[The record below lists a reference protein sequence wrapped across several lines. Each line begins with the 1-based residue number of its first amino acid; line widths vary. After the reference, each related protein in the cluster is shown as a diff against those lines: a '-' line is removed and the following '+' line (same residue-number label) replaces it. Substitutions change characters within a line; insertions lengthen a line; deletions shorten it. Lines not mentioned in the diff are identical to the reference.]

1 MKTKFFFLFISL
13 FAVACATKG
22 GGPLDA
28 KSFSEKFKST
38 PNAVLLDVRT
48 AGEFDKEYIDGAMLA
63 DWNSS
68 DFKRRVEA
76 LDKANPVFVYCL
88 SGGRSASA
96 AKYLRDNGYDVYE
109 LQGGIM
115 KWKAAGLPTVSNAA
129 KKEAGMTQEQ
139 YTAAT
144 STGKVLVDFN
154 AEWCAPCKRLHPILD
169 ELVKEDPTLKLVSID
184 VDKNTSIAEIMK
196 IEALPTVIYYVD
208 GKPVFQNVGLLSK
221 EELKAKMAG
230 K

>member
-13 FAVACATKG
+13 FAVACTTKG

-28 KSFSEKFKST
+28 KSFNEKFKST

-48 AGEFDKEYIDGAMLA
+48 PGEFDKEYIEGAMLA
-63 DWNSS
+63 DWNSD
-68 DFKRRVEA
+68 DFKRRVSA
-76 LDKANPVFVYCL
+76 LEKTNPVFVYCL

-96 AKYLRDNGYDVYE
+96 AKYLRDNGYEVYE

-129 KKEAGMTQEQ
+129 KKEAGMSQDQ
-139 YTAAT
+139 FITAT
-144 STGKVLVDFN
+144 NTGKVLVDFN
-154 AEWCAPCKRLHPILD
+154 AEWCAPCKRLHPILE
-169 ELVKEDPTLKLVSID
+169 ELAKEDPSLKILSID
-184 VDKNTSIAEIMK
+184 VDKNTSIAESMK
-196 IEALPTVIYYVD
+196 VEALPTLIYYVD
-208 GKPVFQNVGLLSK
+208 GKQVFQQVGLLTK
-221 EELKAKMAG
+221 EELKAKLAG